1 MSSLDAMQMC
11 RHVAAVAA
19 EHGGD
24 EGADFA
30 RRFADYEAGRGSL
43 PLDAALGLRPDA
55 GQQHWSSDEARH
67 RRDELIRD
75 LARHHQAP
83 SQTQTAKMVHR
94 DLARYATGQ
103 WRRDCGRGRPADVS
117 GERGELLFKLT
128 NLDARIS
135 KRIIDRALAGGEP

>member
-1 MSSLDAMQMC
+1 M
-11 RHVAAVAA
+11 AA
-19 EHGGD
+19 EHGGA

-55 GQQHWSSDEARH
+55 GRHHWAKAEALL

-83 SQTQTAKMVHR
+83 SQAQTAKMVCH
-94 DLARYATGQ
+94 DLFRYKTGN
-103 WRRDCGRGRPADVS
+103 WRRDRNAGRPPGGCGARV
-117 GERGELLFKLT
+117 ELLFKLT
-128 NLDARIS
+128 SLSVRIS
-135 KRIIDRALAGGEP
+135 RRIIDRALAGGEP